1 MTGKQTDDAG
11 TQSLP
16 PSSVVCLVAATAA
29 AAAAVAALAVLSH
42 EFVVIVMAQMCVHAT
57 ATNRKVV
64 KEMVERERERGA
76 TDIKDL
82 WVRPFT
88 NCLETH
94 SCGWQEATT
103 RTKLFLVTSTQIRNA
118 TRL

>member
-29 AAAAVAALAVLSH
+29 AAAAAAVAALAVLSH
-42 EFVVIVMAQMCVHAT
+42 EFVVIVMAQMCVQAT

-64 KEMVERERERGA
+64 KDR
-76 TDIKDL
+76 
-82 WVRPFT
+82 
-88 NCLETH
+88 
-94 SCGWQEATT
+94 
-103 RTKLFLVTSTQIRNA
+103 
-118 TRL
+118 